1 MTVPVTAM
9 TAAILTLL
17 FIFLS
22 FQVVKQ
28 RVRTETSFGAG
39 NDEHMDMVRGC
50 QSNLI
55 EYTPITLIMLALLEL
70 SSAHHLSLMVLA
82 VIFMIARFLHPFGMH
97 QHQAGKG
104 LRLRQIA
111 MLMTWLVM
119 AALALWTIYICV
131 TVNLLS

>member
-39 NDEHMDMVRGC
+39 NDEQMDMVRGC

-55 EYTPITLIMLALLEL
+55 EYTPITLLMLAMLEL
-70 SSAHHLSLMVLA
+70 SSANHLALMVLA
-82 VIFMIARFLHPFGMH
+82 VTFMVGRFLHAFGMH
-97 QHQAGKG
+97 QHQAGKTP
-104 LRLRQIA
+104 RFRQMA

-131 TVNLLS
+131 TVNVLS

>member
-1 MTVPVTAM
+1 
-9 TAAILTLL
+9 
-17 FIFLS
+17 
-22 FQVVKQ
+22 
-28 RVRTETSFGAG
+28 
-39 NDEHMDMVRGC
+39 MDMVRGC